1 MEAFLHNDYVEVLDF
16 PEEVASHYAKIRAEL
31 KVRGNAIGANA
42 KWPRRSQGV
51 LSASSST
58 CYFSLRHQQ
67 RNIVGLLAG
76 SELLYGRN
84 D

>member
-1 MEAFLHNDYVEVLDF
+1 MEAFLHYVEVLDF
-16 PEEVASHYAKIRAEL
+16 PGEAASDYAKIRAEL
-31 KVRGNAIGANA
+31 RVRGNAIGANA
-42 KWPRRSQGV
+42 KCPRRFQVV

-67 RNIVGLLAG
+67 CNIVGLLAG
-76 SELLYGRN
+76 RELLYGRN

>member
-42 KWPRRSQGV
+42 K
-51 LSASSST
+51 
-58 CYFSLRHQQ
+58 
-67 RNIVGLLAG
+67 
-76 SELLYGRN
+76 
-84 D
+84 